1 MMDQQHWWKLL
12 VSDKSGLINTDDKA
26 SALSWPVAYLRGGG
40 AMRPCP
46 SPPGKSENIFWRD
59 TLFKMGFQTYIF
71 CSKVP
76 SKCRKCRFRDP
87 NFKIFSGGH
96 APGPPYNFV
105 VTMASPSLK
114 FWLRYWS
121 WPAFFMDNFSF
132 YKFCMFMCRYADIG
146 FRLSWENK
154 CS

>member
-1 MMDQQHWWKLL
+1 
-12 VSDKSGLINTDDKA
+12 
-26 SALSWPVAYLRGGG
+26 
-40 AMRPCP
+40 
-46 SPPGKSENIFWRD
+46 
-59 TLFKMGFQTYIF
+59 MGFQTYIF

-121 WPAFFMDNFSF
+121 WPAFFRSSF
-132 YKFCMFMCRYADIG
+132 HFTSSVCLCVGHKMKTCTQISDSG
-146 FRLSWENK
+146 FRGKINVVNPGDSAKRASPPIQSGFSHVNARWNPALLLGLALPRGAGPPPNKHLFSWQ
-154 CS
+154 SIY